1 MWMKKQMLN
10 LLALVTLLFVC
21 CFSSAYADN
30 FKNQAIEQSYALFGS
45 RGNYSEWILNDK
57 LNWLEILLPISSS
70 EDKAQILDLYA
81 SKEETL
87 IDAYLSRRFYVEGH
101 PEAISIYY
109 LLREIWGDEFG
120 WTLDQRAQQTIWIE
134 KYLPNEI
141 WDTYHYRIPSLT
153 VIQPEEALD
162 IAKTT
167 LQDAGLIG
175 SEDNLEISIRY
186 GVHRKQLAEMPCH
199 YVVDFREL
207 RIVDGEEKMVPTFSC
222 YITNE
227 GEVMD
232 SSYNRNIAYYEI
244 QPSPFPQ
251 LPYQPFSSWS
261 LEEKAAFSD
270 RFFSQMPE
278 YMEEYPNYRGV
289 YYYATRCSYGLP
301 DEDSIDQERAEKVAR
316 NAVLSIGADE
326 EYLVRAG
333 TRFFFDVTA
342 AEQPL
347 WKVYFSTLFSENTRY
362 GDSIG
367 YFVIIDAQTGTVI
380 DKYEHV
386 ENTKYEMFY

>member
-175 SEDNLEISIRY
+175 SEDLLAMLYYNYFDIS
-186 GVHRKQLAEMPCH
+186 L
-199 YVVDFREL
+199 
-207 RIVDGEEKMVPTFSC
+207 
-222 YITNE
+222 
-227 GEVMD
+227 
-232 SSYNRNIAYYEI
+232 
-244 QPSPFPQ
+244 
-251 LPYQPFSSWS
+251 
-261 LEEKAAFSD
+261 
-270 RFFSQMPE
+270 
-278 YMEEYPNYRGV
+278 
-289 YYYATRCSYGLP
+289 
-301 DEDSIDQERAEKVAR
+301 KVKR
-316 NAVLSIGADE
+316 LTQIKHN
-326 EYLVRAG
+326 
-333 TRFFFDVTA
+333 
-342 AEQPL
+342 
-347 WKVYFSTLFSENTRY
+347 
-362 GDSIG
+362 
-367 YFVIIDAQTGTVI
+367 
-380 DKYEHV
+380 
-386 ENTKYEMFY
+386 M